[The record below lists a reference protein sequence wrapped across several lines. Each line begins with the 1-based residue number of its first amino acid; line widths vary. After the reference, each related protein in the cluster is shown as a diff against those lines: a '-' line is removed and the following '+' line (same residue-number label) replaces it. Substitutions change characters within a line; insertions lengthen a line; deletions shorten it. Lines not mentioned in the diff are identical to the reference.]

1 MVTTFIWGWD
11 ESLFHYFVINSNFD
25 SNQSL
30 FSFTSLKI
38 YHGTICLYQ
47 FFFVKIRQG
56 RFLPF
61 SDKIGIRCRY

>member
-1 MVTTFIWGWD
+1 MVTTFIWVWD

-25 SNQSL
+25 SNQPIFIHKPENISWYDL
-30 FSFTSLKI
+30 FI
-38 YHGTICLYQ
+38 PI
-47 FFFVKIRQG
+47 FFVKIRQG